1 MYSFGEPSTAHL
13 MASNGISSQNNREG
27 KRDGEAA
34 ATNVSAAAAAA
45 FNPANAIILLNDTLD
60 ETAAA
65 HIHQ

>member
-1 MYSFGEPSTAHL
+1 

-34 ATNVSAAAAAA
+34 TTNVSAAAA

-60 ETAAA
+60 ETPAA